1 MVGRSRHSRGT
12 NLRARLVQPAVT
24 VVIPTRNRFLFLAE
38 AIESV
43 RQQTSGDWEIV
54 VVDDASDDGSA
65 AEARNLLA
73 EDGRMR
79 LVVLEEHAERS
90 RARNTGLA
98 GAFRAL
104 RALSRRRRSPAADR
118 ARDARVRSRCRSA
131 RRRLRSALGAPSTPM
146 GRRAVLPTRD
156 FGCARSSSRS
166 CCWAGCRPGSRFPA
180 NACCGRNSCALRAAG
195 TRPWSRRRIKSCC
208 CD

>member
-79 LVVLEEHAERS
+79 LVALEEHAERS

-98 GAFRAL
+98 GASARYVLFLDDDDRLLPTALETLASALDADPQASVAIGARRAFDTDGQTH
-104 RALSRRRRSPAADR
+104 RAPHPRF
-118 ARDARVRSRCRSA
+118 RVRKKLVEELLLGWLSA
-131 RRRLRSALGAPSTPM
+131 WV
-146 GRRAVLPTRD
+146 AV
-156 FGCARSSSRS
+156 
-166 CCWAGCRPGSRFPA
+166 PGQ
-180 NACCGRNSCALRAAG
+180 CLCGRNSCALRAAG